1 VKNIFQPLDGF
12 WQHHASLGTLRSV
25 IDPKNV
31 DNRKNKYIHLFHKQ
45 AIKSILP
52 DIKNLNVLDFGCG
65 TGRFSLLLSRKA
77 HKVINVD
84 ITFEMIEIAKQRSTA
99 SNIYYGMIDGSNLPL
114 KDTSIDFIV
123 SVWVLQYAAREK
135 EVLRKIIEEFTRVL
149 KPEGKIFALE
159 QASFA
164 DENNLLPECTLRLDN
179 YLNVLEKYFLIRKSY
194 PIRGARK
201 RSFIQKLANK
211 GRVPELFF
219 PLFTYFES
227 KCIRRSS
234 LSELSK
240 YPYVDYVF
248 HGILK

>member
-1 VKNIFQPLDGF
+1 MNYIFQPLDGF

-45 AIKSILP
+45 AIKSISPAL
-52 DIKNLNVLDFGCG
+52 KNCNVLEFGCG
-65 TGRFSLLLSRKA
+65 TGRFSKLLSKKA
-77 HKVINVD
+77 YKVISVD
-84 ITFEMIEIAKQRSTA
+84 ITFEMIEIAKQRSID
-99 SNIYYGMIDGSNLPL
+99 SNIYYGMIDGINLPF
-114 KDTSIDFIV
+114 KDSSIDFIV
-123 SVWVLQYAAREK
+123 SVWVLQYAAREQK
-135 EVLRKIIEEFTRVL
+135 VLRTIIEEFIRVL

-179 YLNVLEKYFLIRKSY
+179 YLDVLGKYFSIRKSY

-201 RSFIQKLANK
+201 RSFIQKLVHK
-211 GRVPELFF
+211 GRVPEVFL
-219 PLFTYFES
+219 PLFTYCES
-227 KCIRRSS
+227 KFIRWSSRSA
-234 LSELSK
+234 LSK

-248 HGILK
+248 YGTLK